1 MNSPERFHLIHSA
14 GGRPVAHGWWSD
26 EAVARSKFVLWV
38 GQNGSVVGTRI
49 ALDDEAEARTLAVWP
64 DPE

>member
-1 MNSPERFHLIHSA
+1 MDSPERFHLIHSG

-26 EAVARSKFVLWV
+26 EAVARSKFVVWV
-38 GQNGSVVGTRI
+38 DQYGSIAGTRI
-49 ALDDEAEARTLAVWP
+49 TLVDEVEARMLAVWP